1 MKITNAAKGIYMAVV
16 FLVALAACKKEQDD
30 KILSPDQLET
40 AAYLRLD
47 STINTRL
54 DLTQPTVATSIVVS
68 GYGEQIDKITVYVS
82 PNNSS
87 NKATWKRIK
96 EYTVDASQ
104 KATLSVTP
112 AEIAT
117 ALGLQRLPNGAQY
130 VLFNEITTK
139 SGKVI
144 SIANISNDFEPHPAY
159 RMAMR
164 WTVTAPCV
172 YDQTVFTGD
181 FTVITDTWQ
190 DFNPGEKVK
199 VEPGPGA
206 NQITITAYPAPAY
219 GTNRKGYVLD
229 VNAAANTVTG
239 KTQIIGDYFPFTA
252 GGAPFLNTTM
262 TVTAGTV
269 NSCQRTID
277 LTGVKFS
284 IDGGTYKLTLR
295 KL

>member
-1 MKITNAAKGIYMAVV
+1 MIIMKIKNAAKGIYMAVAL
-16 FLVALAACKKEQDD
+16 LVALAACKKDTD
-30 KILSPDQLET
+30 LILSPDQLEV

-47 STINTRL
+47 STINTRI
-54 DLTQPTVATSIVVS
+54 DLSQTSKPLSIVVS
-68 GYGEQIDKITVYVS
+68 GYGEAIDKVTVYVS
-82 PNNSS
+82 PTNSP

-96 EYTVDASQ
+96 EFTMDANQ

-117 ALGLQRLPNGAQY
+117 ALALQRLPNGAQY
-130 VLFNEITTK
+130 VLYNELTTK

-144 SIANISNDFEPHPAY
+144 SIANTSSDFEPHPAY
-159 RMAMR
+159 RMALR
-164 WTVTAPCV
+164 WTVTAPCQ

-190 DFNPGEKVK
+190 DFNPGERVS

-206 NQITITAYPAPAY
+206 NQITITAYPSPAY

-239 KTQIIGDYFPFTA
+239 KTQVIGDY
-252 GGAPFLNTTM
+252 GGAPPSPNTTM

-269 NSCQRTID
+269 NSCTRTID

-284 IDGGTYKLTLR
+284 IDAGTYRLTLR

>member
-1 MKITNAAKGIYMAVV
+1 MKISNAAKGIYMALA
-16 FLVALAACKKEQDD
+16 FLVTLAACKKDTD
-30 KILSPDQLET
+30 LILTPEGLEV

-47 STINTRL
+47 STINRTL
-54 DLTQPTVATSIVVS
+54 DLSQTSKPVSIVVS
-68 GYGEQIDKITVYVS
+68 GYGEPITKVTVYVS
-82 PNNSS
+82 PTNSP
-87 NKATWKRIK
+87 NKATWRRIK

-117 ALGLQRLPNGAQY
+117 ALGLSSLPNGAQY
-130 VLFNEITTK
+130 VLYNEITTA
-139 SGKVI
+139 SGKTI
-144 SIANISNDFEPHPAY
+144 SIANMSSSFEPEPAY
-159 RMAMR
+159 NMAMR
-164 WTVTAPCV
+164 WTVTAPCK

-206 NQITITAYPAPAY
+206 NQITITAFPSPAY

-229 VNAAANTVTG
+229 VNPSTSAVTG
-239 KTQIIGDYFPFTA
+239 RSQVIGDYFPFSP
-252 GGAPFLNTTM
+252 GGAPFPDVTM
-262 TVTAGTV
+262 TVTAGNV
-269 NSCQRTID
+269 NSCNRTID

-284 IDGGTYKLTLR
+284 IDGGTYRLTLR
-295 KL
+295 RL